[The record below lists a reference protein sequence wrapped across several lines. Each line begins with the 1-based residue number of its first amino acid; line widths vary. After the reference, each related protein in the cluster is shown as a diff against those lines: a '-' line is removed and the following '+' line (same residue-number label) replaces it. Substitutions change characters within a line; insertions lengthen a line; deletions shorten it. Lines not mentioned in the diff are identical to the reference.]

1 MGFFDDFK
9 EDLSQAVGEINA
21 AGEEESSEKG
31 IEGFP
36 DTMGDGIQE
45 TLNLSEM
52 IEKETEAVMDEA
64 PAPELSFDFDAIPA
78 EESAAA
84 PEEIPEELPAEEP
97 VEEEAILEEEL
108 PVEEPVQEE
117 VLLEEEL
124 PIEEPVM
131 EEELSAEEPVEEEAV
146 LEKELPAEEPVEEEP
161 VMEEE
166 LSVEEPVMEEELPA
180 EEPVPEEELPVE
192 EPAAEEA
199 PIEEAAAEPEPEPEP
214 IIAEAA
220 MNMVMDNS
228 FTETATEEETAFAEA
243 DNNDNKEYKE
253 MKDDIINNELVFPE
267 LEDGPE
273 ADENGS
279 VTAGMIINGD
289 IISQGSLEVVGTVKG
304 NINVR
309 GKLNV
314 SGTITGNSKAAEV
327 FADSAKINGEI
338 VSTGAVK
345 VGQESVIIGNIS
357 ATSAVIAG
365 AVKGDIDVQGPFILD
380 TSAIVMGDIKSKS
393 VQINNGAVIEGHCSQ
408 CYADVSPTSF
418 FDEL

>member
-9 EDLSQAVGEINA
+9 EDLSQAVGEINT
-21 AGEEESSEKG
+21 AGEEEIGEKE

-36 DTMGDGIQE
+36 DTMADGIQE

-52 IEKETEAVMDEA
+52 IEKETEAVMDET
-64 PAPELSFDFDAIPA
+64 PAPELSFDFDAVP
-78 EESAAA
+78 EEAAA
-84 PEEIPEELPAEEP
+84 VNEEAPVQEELPPEEPAAEEAP
-97 VEEEAILEEEL
+97 VEEEIS
-108 PVEEPVQEE
+108 VED
-117 VLLEEEL
+117 L

-131 EEELSAEEPVEEEAV
+131 EEELTEEEPVTEE
-146 LEKELPAEEPVEEEP
+146 ELPAEEPVIT
-161 VMEEE
+161 EE
-166 LSVEEPVMEEELPA
+166 LPAEEPVMEEELPA
-180 EEPVPEEELPVE
+180 EEPAMEEAVPLEERPVEEAVAEEAPLEEELPAP
-192 EPAAEEA
+192 EPAAEEI
-199 PIEEAAAEPEPEPEP
+199 PVEEEAAPEP

-220 MNMVMDNS
+220 MNMVIDNG
-228 FTETATEEETAFAEA
+228 FDETAAEEEAASTEA
-243 DNNDNKEYKE
+243 DNNDNKEYNE
-253 MKDDIINNELVFPE
+253 MKDDIINSGVEFPE

-289 IISQGSLEVVGTVKG
+289 IISQGSLEVIGTVKG

-365 AVKGDIDVQGPFILD
+365 AVKGDIDVQGPIILD